1 MSLFPWLVAV
11 SPADEQSKTHLK
23 SKSNKKCYLF
33 LEGVNLGRTEIVAKP
48 QIVYNRGMCTTVKRA
63 MFCTRNG
70 EKHIENLDKVCEL
83 IGRLKGLTESE
94 YLDLC
99 AISKLEN
106 ARALEMAK
114 HYPSH

>member
-1 MSLFPWLVAV
+1 MLFI
-11 SPADEQSKTHLK
+11 
-23 SKSNKKCYLF
+23 F
-33 LEGVNLGRTEIVAKP
+33 RGVNLGVEHKLLQNHKLCI
-48 QIVYNRGMCTTVKRA
+48 IGGMCTTVKRA

-70 EKHIENLDKVCEL
+70 YKHIENLDTVCEL

-99 AISKLEN
+99 AINKLEN

>member
-1 MSLFPWLVAV
+1 
-11 SPADEQSKTHLK
+11 
-23 SKSNKKCYLF
+23 
-33 LEGVNLGRTEIVAKP
+33 
-48 QIVYNRGMCTTVKRA
+48 
-63 MFCTRNG
+63 MFCARNG
-70 EKHIENLDKVCEL
+70 EKHIENLERVCVL

-99 AISKLEN
+99 AVNQLEN

>member
-1 MSLFPWLVAV
+1 
-11 SPADEQSKTHLK
+11 
-23 SKSNKKCYLF
+23 
-33 LEGVNLGRTEIVAKP
+33 
-48 QIVYNRGMCTTVKRA
+48 
-63 MFCTRNG
+63 MFCARNG
-70 EKHIENLDKVCEL
+70 EKHIENLDQVCVL

-99 AISKLEN
+99 AINKLEN

>member
-1 MSLFPWLVAV
+1 MGHVVRVVDRSHFIPPWL
-11 SPADEQSKTHLK
+11 S
-23 SKSNKKCYLF
+23 F
-33 LEGVNLGRTEIVAKP
+33 LIILTKIVAKP

-70 EKHIENLDKVCEL
+70 EKHIENLDQVCVL

-99 AISKLEN
+99 AINKLEN

>member
-1 MSLFPWLVAV
+1 
-11 SPADEQSKTHLK
+11 
-23 SKSNKKCYLF
+23 
-33 LEGVNLGRTEIVAKP
+33 
-48 QIVYNRGMCTTVKRA
+48 MCTTVKRA

-70 EKHIENLDKVCEL
+70 YKHIENLDTVCEL

-99 AISKLEN
+99 AINKLEN

-114 HYPSH
+114 HYPSQ